1 MVFTT
6 PDPNEGVI
14 GGAYEQDIYIG
25 DVVAYDKLAIQPA
38 HKKYLAGWNAEE
50 VVTVDGVSTTNTYT
64 NLTLDEV
71 ANWEVKG
78 KITFTA
84 IWKDGFA
91 IQYKEG
97 REEIG
102 VGIFGDFYGDHDHS
116 HDIDGI
122 EGKTLFAH
130 VAPDSPTPAYNG
142 MTFGQPRSID
152 NKLYSFAGWTYLDYA
167 TRPVAHDR
175 PGRPLRHRGHRGPH
189 LLCGV
194 GDGRLLHRLRAQ
206 LPDAAG
212 LPGR

>member
-1 MVFTT
+1 M
-6 PDPNEGVI
+6 
-14 GGAYEQDIYIG
+14 
-25 DVVAYDKLAIQPA
+25 VAYDKLAIQPA

-167 TRPVAHDR
+167 TGQWLTIGQVD
-175 PGRPLRHRGHRGPH
+175 LSDIVVTEGPH

>member
-1 MVFTT
+1 MSPGWYKNFSDDLNGTAVVVFTARWRTEAQHVVFTT

-130 VAPDSPTPAYNG
+130 VAPDSP
-142 MTFGQPRSID
+142 
-152 NKLYSFAGWTYLDYA
+152 
-167 TRPVAHDR
+167 RPPTMA
-175 PGRPLRHRGHRGPH
+175 
-189 LLCGV
+189 
-194 GDGRLLHRLRAQ
+194 
-206 LPDAAG
+206 
-212 LPGR
+212 